1 VFLGI
6 GVSKFLQ
13 SMANI
18 YLMLRSGQPIA
29 RHANRGVGNTTCLLL
44 RVGMV
49 IGMGLEPSL

>member
-49 IGMGLEPSL
+49 KGMGLEPSL